1 VGGAGNDTLTLAGS
15 TTLTVAN
22 HISGIETITLG
33 SQTPAL
39 GATGYSYNIAV
50 DNDNDP
56 VSGADLTTVL
66 TVDGSA
72 LSSDV
77 DTDPA
82 VLAGETLIFNAS
94 SVTDFPV
101 SVTGGSAND
110 TLTGGGLADTL
121 VGGAGSDIV
130 SGGDS
135 NDKLYGSSG
144 FDVLYGGNGADTLEG
159 GDDGDVLFGDAGSD
173 VLLGGNGNDY
183 LVGGSGDDTLTGG
196 AGSDLFLFTSD
207 AISDSTGATP
217 DSITDF
223 VSGVDKIR
231 VVIPAADQNFD
242 VSGFASVTSFA
253 DGIVSL
259 VVPLQKGDA
268 FYSTA
273 EGKLYVDV
281 NGDGSVNQGV
291 DYVISTASVAAGDL
305 GFEVTGGGSANS
317 LVGGAGDDYL
327 SGAGGNDTLTGGVGN
342 DSLVGGADDDTFNVT
357 FGTDT
362 IGDLGTGNDVL
373 NVSNGATANASVAIS
388 WAATA
393 ATSNNGAVFISLSN
407 MATSVDL
414 SLATGSSGFTV
425 YGGNGSANVIG
436 SANDD
441 SVYGWLGDDTYA
453 GGAGDD
459 TLAGSVGDDSL
470 SGGADDDIVDGGA
483 DDDTL
488 TGGTGVDVLIGG
500 SGTDTFVFANGDSGA
515 TEATADIIT
524 DFVTGV
530 DSLSL
535 GGPAGSDGVNYVEGI
550 ATDFATALANANANL
565 ATLNT
570 ADAGNVQTKLYVFQ
584 AVGTDGYLFI
594 DSDADGDVDMVVVL
608 DGVDDLS
615 KISAADID
623 P

>member
-1 VGGAGNDTLTLAGS
+1 
-15 TTLTVAN
+15 
-22 HISGIETITLG
+22 
-33 SQTPAL
+33 
-39 GATGYSYNIAV
+39 
-50 DNDNDP
+50 
-56 VSGADLTTVL
+56 
-66 TVDGSA
+66 
-72 LSSDV
+72 
-77 DTDPA
+77 
-82 VLAGETLIFNAS
+82 
-94 SVTDFPV
+94 
-101 SVTGGSAND
+101 
-110 TLTGGGLADTL
+110 
-121 VGGAGSDIV
+121 
-130 SGGDS
+130 
-135 NDKLYGSSG
+135 
-144 FDVLYGGNGADTLEG
+144 
-159 GDDGDVLFGDAGSD
+159 
-173 VLLGGNGNDY
+173 
-183 LVGGSGDDTLTGG
+183 
-196 AGSDLFLFTSD
+196 
-207 AISDSTGATP
+207 
-217 DSITDF
+217 
-223 VSGVDKIR
+223 
-231 VVIPAADQNFD
+231 
-242 VSGFASVTSFA
+242 
-253 DGIVSL
+253 
-259 VVPLQKGDA
+259 
-268 FYSTA
+268 
-273 EGKLYVDV
+273 
-281 NGDGSVNQGV
+281 
-291 DYVISTASVAAGDL
+291 
-305 GFEVTGGGSANS
+305 
-317 LVGGAGDDYL
+317 
-327 SGAGGNDTLTGGVGN
+327 
-342 DSLVGGADDDTFNVT
+342 
-357 FGTDT
+357 
-362 IGDLGTGNDVL
+362 
-373 NVSNGATANASVAIS
+373 
-388 WAATA
+388 
-393 ATSNNGAVFISLSN
+393 

-570 ADAGNVQTKLYVFQ
+570 ADSGNVQTKLYVFQ